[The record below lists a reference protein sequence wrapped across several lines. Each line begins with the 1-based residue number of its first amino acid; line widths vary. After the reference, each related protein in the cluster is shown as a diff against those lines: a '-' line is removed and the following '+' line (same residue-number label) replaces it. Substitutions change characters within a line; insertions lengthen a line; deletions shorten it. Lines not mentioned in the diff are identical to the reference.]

1 MNCFSPLRSLPS
13 SCIPNFYEPNK
24 TVNCRYVCFCVIDVV
39 QLTQNQTKII
49 TFTFLKLHF
58 LCGDYLKS
66 SPLVYMVI
74 CPFLRCNCRILSSPL
89 LCFFS
94 LPGSSLILSQPARK
108 KKSAN
113 RRKTKCSKKDSI
125 PKKTVSQWSSFS
137 NIPCSPHAYRY
148 YSFISSAMKAK
159 LAG

>member
-1 MNCFSPLRSLPS
+1 MNCFSPLRSFPS
-13 SCIPNFYEPNK
+13 SCILNFYEPNK
-24 TVNCRYVCFCVIDVV
+24 TINCRYVCFCVIDVV

-66 SPLVYMVI
+66 SPSVYMVI
-74 CPFLRCNCRILSSPL
+74 CPFLRCNCRILSSPF

-108 KKSAN
+108 KKVQTEEKQN
-113 RRKTKCSKKDSI
+113 VQKGFN
-125 PKKTVSQWSSFS
+125 SQEDCFS
-137 NIPCSPHAYRY
+137 VVQFFKHPLFPPRI
-148 YSFISSAMKAK
+148 
-159 LAG
+159 

>member
-13 SCIPNFYEPNK
+13 SCILNFYEPNK

-66 SPLVYMVI
+66 SPSVYMVI
-74 CPFLRCNCRILSSPL
+74 CPFLRCNCRILSSPF

-108 KKSAN
+108 KKVQTEEKQN
-113 RRKTKCSKKDSI
+113 VQKRIQFPRRLFLSGPVFQTSLVPPTHI
-125 PKKTVSQWSSFS
+125 GTIASFRL
-137 NIPCSPHAYRY
+137 P
-148 YSFISSAMKAK
+148 
-159 LAG
+159 